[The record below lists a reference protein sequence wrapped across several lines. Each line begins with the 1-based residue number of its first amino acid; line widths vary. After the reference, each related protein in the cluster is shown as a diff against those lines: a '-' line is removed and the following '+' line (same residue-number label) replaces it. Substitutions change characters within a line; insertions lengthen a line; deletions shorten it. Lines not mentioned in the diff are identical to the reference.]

1 MPRLKPE
8 TQAARKAH
16 ILTAALTCFART
28 GYHQTTI
35 DDIAAEAGLSKGSIY
50 VHFESKKEL
59 FLAIFDWMVDETR
72 FMQDLTMAGKTCYER
87 LVGMID
93 DMIRSVASPE
103 FRAMSP
109 LVLDTWLQN
118 LNDPDINAMISGKYV
133 QYAEPLIQLIEEGIA
148 AGEFKPVDSSALA
161 GILIAIFDGL
171 MVQTMVDSMAVNW
184 TGIAETLNTLVT
196 GLLAEPLVAR
206 GVNEEASAV
215 ENLSS
220 QATV

>member
-1 MPRLKPE
+1 
-8 TQAARKAH
+8 
-16 ILTAALTCFART
+16 
-28 GYHQTTI
+28 
-35 DDIAAEAGLSKGSIY
+35 
-50 VHFESKKEL
+50 
-59 FLAIFDWMVDETR
+59 
-72 FMQDLTMAGKTCYER
+72 MAGKTCYER

-196 GLLAEPLVAR
+196 GLLAEPFVAR